1 MRRRALLAGLAVGLS
16 GCLDAPPE
24 TGDEARP
31 TETTATVSGATT
43 GTDPGTTASSAT
55 PPESER
61 PEPTATATPRPPV
74 TASERVES
82 PEADWMVPLG
92 FGRDP
97 SVAAGFVVGDPAS
110 RPRDVEPHFVVV
122 ENAVD
127 RERTVAVI
135 VRDRAAS
142 APALDEALTLPAG
155 ALAQVELAAPA
166 TYEVTVAT
174 AEGPEATVPI
184 PASRFDCNDS
194 ATRASVDADS
204 VDDRLVTTTLACG
217 TTTG

>member
-82 PEADWMVPLG
+82 PEADWMVPLDLG
-92 FGRDP
+92 VDP
-97 SVAAGFVVGDPAS
+97 TVDVGFVVGDPAT
-110 RPRDVEPHFVVV
+110 RPADVEPHYVVV

-127 RERTVAVI
+127 RERTVAVT
-135 VRDRAAS
+135 VADRAA
-142 APALDEALTLPAG
+142 AEPALDVAPSLPPRG
-155 ALAQVELAAPA
+155 LAQVELAAPA

-174 AEGPEATVPI
+174 AAGPEATVSI

-194 ATRASVDADS
+194 ATRASVGADG

-217 TTTG
+217 TATA